1 MHPREF
7 DPSMAL
13 PPDDPALAMMRVP
26 PHSLEA
32 EASVLGGLLL
42 DNSAWDHCGDL
53 LTEADFYRH
62 EHRLIY
68 AAIGGLILAN
78 KPADV
83 VTVLDRLQTDGKAEQ
98 AGGVLYLNSLAQ
110 YVLSAGSVRRYAE
123 IVRERAILRR
133 LISASDEIATSAFNP
148 QGADPGALLDVALS
162 KLQALQ
168 LRGARAMPVAVEGL
182 VVSLIDRVSDLAEG
196 KVQPGIPTRIP
207 SLDRM
212 LGGGIRP
219 GKQIIV
225 AARPSVGKSSFAEQ
239 ICLNLARDG
248 HPCAILSQ
256 EMPSDELTERAVA
269 NLGRVSL
276 ERLATG
282 KLEDD
287 DWGRF
292 TDGVEA
298 LRGMPLYF
306 DDQAALTLAD
316 ISAKARMLKRQHGV
330 KLIVLDYL
338 QLCSSGKSGDS
349 RHHQLEELSRGIKNL
364 ARQLELTFISLSQLN
379 RDVEKRSSG
388 RPVLSDLKES
398 GAIEEDADVVMLLS
412 RHGDSKD
419 GPRQIVCDLPKNRQ
433 GRVGE
438 LGLIFDGEHQRWTE
452 SAEPFQF
459 KTPPRRHYTEDL

>member
-1 MHPREF
+1 
-7 DPSMAL
+7 
-13 PPDDPALAMMRVP
+13 
-26 PHSLEA
+26 
-32 EASVLGGLLL
+32 
-42 DNSAWDHCGDL
+42 
-53 LTEADFYRH
+53 
-62 EHRLIY
+62 
-68 AAIGGLILAN
+68 
-78 KPADV
+78 
-83 VTVLDRLQTDGKAEQ
+83 
-98 AGGVLYLNSLAQ
+98 
-110 YVLSAGSVRRYAE
+110 
-123 IVRERAILRR
+123 
-133 LISASDEIATSAFNP
+133 
-148 QGADPGALLDVALS
+148 LS

-168 LRGARAMPVAVEGL
+168 LRGARAMPVPVEGL

-298 LRGMPLYF
+298 LRGM
-306 DDQAALTLAD
+306 
-316 ISAKARMLKRQHGV
+316 
-330 KLIVLDYL
+330 
-338 QLCSSGKSGDS
+338 
-349 RHHQLEELSRGIKNL
+349 
-364 ARQLELTFISLSQLN
+364 
-379 RDVEKRSSG
+379 
-388 RPVLSDLKES
+388 
-398 GAIEEDADVVMLLS
+398 
-412 RHGDSKD
+412 
-419 GPRQIVCDLPKNRQ
+419 
-433 GRVGE
+433 
-438 LGLIFDGEHQRWTE
+438 
-452 SAEPFQF
+452 
-459 KTPPRRHYTEDL
+459 